1 MIVLIKLRQAK
12 ILWKSLLNTRTTLY
26 TVSVNKHFLKNVLIK
41 LIQVLQ
47 NQYIKKIL
55 LNKIIATEHSLVIQE
70 TIDIMMFLAFLIVLF

>member
-55 LNKIIATEHSLVIQE
+55 LNKN
-70 TIDIMMFLAFLIVLF
+70 